1 MQRRLAAVLIADVV
15 GYVRLSQADEEG
27 TRARFQT
34 DLHEVF
40 EPAIAVH
47 HGRLVKTMGDALLVE
62 FHSVVDAERCAVEI
76 QRSKVERNAGV
87 PVDKRLVYRIG
98 INLGDVIIEGD
109 DIHGDG
115 VNIADRLQELADPAG
130 ITISGTAYDQVKTKV
145 EVGYGYLGQQRV
157 KHVAEPVRV
166 YRVLLDPN
174 ASGKTIGAAKKTWQD
189 WRWPAP
195 ATALVA
201 VVAAGVAAWQ
211 RPWEPEIEVAAVE
224 RMALPLPDKPS
235 IIVLPFANMGGNA
248 DEDYFADGITE
259 DLTTDLSR
267 LSGLF
272 VISRNTAFTY
282 KDKTVKP
289 AQVAEELGIRYI
301 LEGSVRR
308 GGSEARI
315 NAQLID
321 ALNGGHVWAERYD
334 GPINDVFAL
343 QDKVTNA
350 IVDALALRLT
360 NEEQIAVRQKETISP
375 KAYDAFLRG
384 WVHMRRS
391 TGNDLVKALPYL
403 EEAIRV
409 DPDYG
414 RAQAA
419 LALLYVKTS
428 NNSEYPR
435 MLGISEFEAS
445 SRADQYL
452 EQAEKHPTAL
462 SHQVAALKLWIA
474 NDVDAALAELKEAIA
489 LDSGDSLSYAY
500 MGGTLTTAGRPAE
513 AIPHIRT
520 AMRLDPHYPHEFM
533 LWLGLAQFA
542 LEDFEGA
549 ASSFASATKLNP
561 DDEWPFMALAASFGQ
576 LGRTEDAAAAL
587 ARHNQIRIEHGGV
600 PLTMS
605 NAPRLRFR
613 RTADVQRLWK
623 GLRLAGVP
631 E

>member
-1 MQRRLAAVLIADVV
+1 MKRRLAAVLIADVV

-40 EPAIAVH
+40 EPAIAAH
-47 HGRLVKTMGDALLVE
+47 HGRLVKTMGDALLLE

-87 PVDKRLVYRIG
+87 PIDKRLVYRIG
-98 INLGDVIIEGD
+98 INLGDVIVEGD

-115 VNIADRLQELADPAG
+115 VNIADRLQELADPGG

-157 KHVAEPVRV
+157 KHVADPVRV

-174 ASGKTIGAAKKTWQD
+174 ASGKTIGAAKRTWWD
-189 WRWPAP
+189 WRWPAA

-211 RPWEPEIEVAAVE
+211 RPWQQEIEVAAVE

-272 VISRNTAFTY
+272 VISRNTAFAY
-282 KDKTVKP
+282 KDKTVTP

-308 GGSEARI
+308 GGSEVRI

-360 NEEQIAVRQKETISP
+360 NEEQIAVRQQETMSP

-403 EEAIRV
+403 EEAIQV

-419 LALLYVKTS
+419 LALLYVKAYNTS
-428 NNSEYPR
+428 EWAR

-452 EQAEKHPTAL
+452 ERAQKHPTAL

-474 NDVDAALAELKEAIA
+474 NDTDAALAELKEAIA

-500 MGGTLTTAGRPAE
+500 MGGTLTTAGRPDE

-533 LWLGLAQFA
+533 LWLGLAHFA

-549 ASSFASATKLNP
+549 ASSFEAATKLNP

-576 LGRTEDAAAAL
+576 LGRAEDAAAAL

-605 NAPRLRFR
+605 NASRLRFR